1 MSATLTIPST
11 TGRLAEVRTFVGNRA
26 AAAGL
31 NAEAV
36 EAVRL
41 AVDEA
46 CANAI
51 EHAYA
56 GREDGTVTVETQRKS
71 GRFLVIIRHTGLP
84 FDPESYRPVPLKK
97 AVRERRR
104 GGVGVTLMSRLVD
117 HVEYRRRGSV
127 SEVRLTKYVNGTG
140 AAA

>member
-11 TGRLAEVRTFVGNRA
+11 TRHLAEVRTFVGERA
-26 AAAGL
+26 TAAGL
-31 NAEAV
+31 SEEAV

-51 EHAYA
+51 KHAYA
-56 GREDGTVTVETQRKS
+56 GRDDGVVTVETQRRS
-71 GRFLVIIRHTGLP
+71 GRFLVIVRHTGLP
-84 FDPESYRPVPLKK
+84 FDPEGYHPVPLRE

-104 GGVGVTLMSRLVD
+104 GGFGVALMSRLVD
-117 HVEYRRRGSV
+117 HVEYRQRGEV